1 MKKTNIT
8 QEMREAAEVQI
19 KELQKQI
26 EYDTKDYTLELLI
39 SKFKKGDFFILNCTD
54 AIGVLCECG
63 FLSNPE
69 EEQLLTTEDYL
80 QKIS

>member
-39 SKFKKGDFFILNCTD
+39 SKFKKGDFFI
-54 AIGVLCECG
+54 
-63 FLSNPE
+63 PE
-69 EEQLLTTEDYL
+69 YQAKSPAASALRESSPSPLPV
-80 QKIS
+80 SPRSW